1 MHLRVASYNI
11 LNTKDRYSER
21 EALMKR
27 NLFGFNADIVGLQE
41 VVFGDEQLNELIQAD
56 GPRHKVQAKFD

>member
-21 EALMKR
+21 EALMKQ
-27 NLFGFNADIVGLQE
+27 NLFGLNSDIVGLQE
-41 VVFGDEQLNELIQAD
+41 VVFGDE
-56 GPRHKVQAKFD
+56 